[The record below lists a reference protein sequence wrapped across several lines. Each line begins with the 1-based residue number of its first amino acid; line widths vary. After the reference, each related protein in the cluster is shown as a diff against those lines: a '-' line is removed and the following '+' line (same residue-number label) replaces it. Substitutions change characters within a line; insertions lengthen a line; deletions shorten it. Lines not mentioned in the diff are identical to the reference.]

1 MPIPRH
7 ATRPS
12 GVESPFGIDEII
24 VTKTDMQG
32 TIKYANDVFLRVSK
46 VTLQEALGQPHKL
59 IRHPAMPRCVFQLFW
74 ATLSAGEEFFGYVQ
88 NMAAN
93 GDHYWVFAHA
103 TPSRDSGGKV
113 IGYHSSRRR
122 PDPAQVAR
130 IQPVYQRLLQ
140 AEAASGDK
148 QQGLRQGSTSLQA
161 FLTEQGTSYERFV
174 FSV

>member
-1 MPIPRH
+1 MPRNT
-7 ATRPS
+7 TRPT

-32 TIKYANDVFLRVSK
+32 TIKYANDVFLRVSRVSLK
-46 VTLQEALGQPHKL
+46 EALGKPHNI
-59 IRHPAMPRCVFQLFW
+59 IRHPEMPRCVFKLLW
-74 ATLSAGEEFFGYVQ
+74 ETLSAGGEFFGYVQ
-88 NMAAN
+88 NLAAN

-103 TPSRDSGGKV
+103 TPSRDSNGRV

-130 IQPVYQRLLQ
+130 VKPVYQRLLQ
-140 AEAASGDK
+140 AEAGAADRKLSME
-148 QQGLRQGSTSLQA
+148 QGNASLQA